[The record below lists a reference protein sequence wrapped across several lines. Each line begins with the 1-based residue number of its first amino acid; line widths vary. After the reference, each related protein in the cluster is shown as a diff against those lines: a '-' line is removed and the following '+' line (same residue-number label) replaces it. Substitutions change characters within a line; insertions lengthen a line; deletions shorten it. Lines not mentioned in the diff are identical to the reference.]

1 MKLGPKPLTLNL
13 PVIRRTTN
21 QSDSQCP
28 TQGFMVSAMNPFLR
42 RTLGHET
49 KMKHQL
55 SIQVELHQAVW

>member
-1 MKLGPKPLTLNL
+1 
-13 PVIRRTTN
+13 
-21 QSDSQCP
+21 
-28 TQGFMVSAMNPFLR
+28 MVSAMNPFLR